1 MLRFTTTTTTFH
13 KESSMNALRQLFV
26 RRGGGLAMM
35 AATRL
40 LLCAPLTFASDVRA
54 QAPVSAAVPSESP
67 TLDAVMKKGYVSCG
81 VSGGSFGFS
90 LPDSQGE
97 MRGIDADECRAVGA
111 AVFGMKP
118 DAVKFVKVT
127 VQQRF
132 AALQSGEIDLLY
144 ANATWT
150 TARETRL
157 GIQFASIHFYDGVGF
172 LVKKTSKASSAKQ
185 LDGASVCMLPGG
197 SSDANLQDFTRL
209 NKIKVKPVVISESE
223 ELKKAFISG
232 RCDAWVH
239 DMSALA
245 SFKAAQGDKAD
256 DYVFLPEVLS
266 NEPLGGA
273 VRKNDARWFDIAR
286 WTHFALVLAEQY
298 GVTSENVDQMLAS
311 DRPEIRRLLGVEGD
325 IGQSLGLDNRWA
337 YNVIKAVGNYSQ
349 MWDRT
354 VGKPLGLPRNM
365 NALWRDGGLQYAP
378 PMR

>member
-1 MLRFTTTTTTFH
+1 MTSTSI
-13 KESSMNALRQLFV
+13 SSIR
-26 RRGGGLAMM
+26 
-35 AATRL
+35 
-40 LLCAPLTFASDVRA
+40 CAWRVCA
-54 QAPVSAAVPSESP
+54 QALLYVALLSNLPSHAQSAAPAIESA
-67 TLDAVMKKGYVSCG
+67 TLDAVMKKGHVDCG

-97 MRGIDADECRAVGA
+97 MRGIDADECRAVAA
-111 AVFGMKP
+111 AVFGTP
-118 DAVKFVKVT
+118 NAVKFVKVT

-150 TARETRL
+150 TTRESRL

-172 LVKKTSKASSAKQ
+172 LVKKTSKAKSAKQ
-185 LDGASVCMLPGG
+185 LNGASICTMPGG
-197 SSDANLQDFTRL
+197 SSDSNLQDYTRI
-209 NKIKVKPVVISESE
+209 NKMKVKPVVIAEAE
-223 ELKKAFISG
+223 EIKKAFIAG

-239 DMSALA
+239 DLSALA
-245 SFKAAQGDKAD
+245 SFKAAQGDKAG

-273 VRKNDARWFDIAR
+273 VRKNDARWFDIVR

-298 GVTSENVDQMLAS
+298 GVSSENADQMLNS

-325 IGQSLGLDNRWA
+325 IGKSMGLDNRWA
-337 YNVIKAVGNYSQ
+337 YNAIKGVGNFAQ
-349 MWDRT
+349 LWDRT
-354 VGKPLGLPRNM
+354 IGKPLGLPRNM
-365 NALWRDGGLQYAP
+365 NALWKDGGLQYAP